1 MFVNWDFV
9 QKHNIETTP
18 LQSPI
23 PVHNVDGTLNE
34 NRMITEE
41 AHILLQ
47 MGSHQEHARLV
58 VTNLRRQTVIIRHS
72 WLLRHNPE
80 VDWTNQKI
88 TFTRCP
94 PECQNSKTAT
104 TLGNDTALEPGDAIY
119 AAFIPKGWADKY
131 IHATTTPSQQFAQRH
146 RQTKASGPSKT

>member
-1 MFVNWDFV
+1 MFVNRDFV
-9 QKHNIETTP
+9 RKHNIETTP

-34 NRMITEE
+34 NGMITEE

-47 MGSHQEHARLV
+47 MGSHQERTRMA
-58 VTNLRRQTVIIRHS
+58 VTNLGRQTVIIGHS

-94 PECQNSKTAT
+94 PECRNSKTT
-104 TLGNDTALEPGDAIY
+104 TMPSDDA
-119 AAFIPKGWADKY
+119 APEMQSMLHSSPKA
-131 IHATTTPSQQFAQRH
+131 
-146 RQTKASGPSKT
+146 GPL